1 MACFI
6 FGAGDFY
13 GLHATPCEG
22 DFIIAADGGWRWCE
36 AAGVT
41 PHLLL
46 GDFDSLEQVPSFE
59 NILRVPVEKDDTDM
73 MLAIK
78 EGLRRGEREF
88 HIYGGLG
95 GKRSDHTVANLQS
108 LLYLASHDAC
118 GWLYGDDEVYTA
130 IRNASIEFPARD
142 EGILSVF
149 CFGADAEGV
158 TIRGGQ
164 YEVEDVVLKSDFPL
178 GVSNHFIGAPIT
190 VSVRHGSLLIGL
202 LNK

>member
-6 FGAGDFY
+6 FGAGDFH
-13 GLHATPCEG
+13 GLQAIPREG
-22 DFIIAADGGWRWCE
+22 DYIIAADGGWRWCQRV
-36 AAGVT
+36 GVT

-46 GDFDSLEQVPSFE
+46 GDFDSLEQVPSFS

-78 EGLRRGEREF
+78 EGLRRGQREF

-95 GKRSDHTVANLQS
+95 GVRGDHTIANLQA
-108 LLYLASHDAC
+108 LLYLASHEAR
-118 GWLYGDDEVYTA
+118 GWLYGSGEVYTA
-130 IRNASIEFPARD
+130 IRDSSITFPARP
-142 EGILSVF
+142 EGTLSVF

-164 YEVEDVVLKSDFPL
+164 YEVEDAVLTSDFPL

-190 VSVRHGSLLIGL
+190 VSVRSGSLLIGL
-202 LNK
+202 LQK

>member
-6 FGAGDFY
+6 FAAGDFY
-13 GLHATPCEG
+13 GLHTMPRQE

-36 AAGVT
+36 ASGVT

-46 GDFDSLEQVPSFE
+46 GDFDSLDTVPQFS

-78 EGLRRGEREF
+78 EGLKRGEREF

-95 GKRSDHTVANLQS
+95 GKRSDHTIANLQA
-108 LLYLASHDAC
+108 LLYLASHGAQ
-118 GWLYGDDEVYTA
+118 GYLYGSSETYTA
-130 IRNASIEFPARD
+130 IRDSAVTFPAKER
-142 EGILSVF
+142 GILSVF
-149 CFGADAEGV
+149 CLGADAEGV

-164 YEVEDVVLKSDFPL
+164 YEVEDVVLTADFPL
-178 GVSNHFIGAPIT
+178 GVSNHFAGVPVT
-190 VSVRHGSLLIGL
+190 VSVRCGSLLIGL
-202 LNK
+202 LNE